1 VEVITFKGML
11 FMDQRTEL
19 MEKLLLKDIKPSY
32 QRLRIF
38 QYLLSHRTHPTVDEI
53 HHALVAEMPTL
64 SKTTVYNT
72 LKLLVERGLAQ
83 LITIEE
89 VETRYDGNISFHGHF
104 KCSGC
109 QRIYDFPI
117 TQDQFFTDALAGFQ
131 IHEKSL
137 YFKGICKDCIKNKS
151 FRKREVFE

>member
-1 VEVITFKGML
+1 MEVITFKGML

-72 LKLLVERGLAQ
+72 CLLY
-83 LITIEE
+83 T
-89 VETRYDGNISFHGHF
+89 
-104 KCSGC
+104 
-109 QRIYDFPI
+109 
-117 TQDQFFTDALAGFQ
+117 
-131 IHEKSL
+131 SL
-137 YFKGICKDCIKNKS
+137 S
-151 FRKREVFE
+151 P